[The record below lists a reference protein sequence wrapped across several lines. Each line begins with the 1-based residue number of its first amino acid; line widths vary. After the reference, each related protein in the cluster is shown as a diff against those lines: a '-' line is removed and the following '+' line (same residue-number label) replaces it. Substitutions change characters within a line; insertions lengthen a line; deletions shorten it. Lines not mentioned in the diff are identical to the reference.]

1 MPDSATID
9 SVRSTVSTATARVA
23 AAVSTLA
30 IVVGLAGW
38 SAFWSNL
45 ARVHYAQGDL
55 ASALFT
61 AAPLVAPGIWALI
74 WYVGESAGA
83 DVPAPTVGPSVSVN

>member
-23 AAVSTLA
+23 AALTTLA
-30 IVVGLAGW
+30 VVVGLVGW

-45 ARVHYAQGDL
+45 ARLNYAQGDL
-55 ASALFT
+55 LSALFT
-61 AAPLVAPGIWALI
+61 AATLVAPGIWALV

-83 DVPAPTVGPSVSVN
+83 DVPAPTVGPSVSVD